1 MNRKT
6 RKYRNDEIVN
16 EVYFEKKRSSY
27 GKGNV

>member
-16 EVYFEKKRSSY
+16 ESVFQKKRSSY